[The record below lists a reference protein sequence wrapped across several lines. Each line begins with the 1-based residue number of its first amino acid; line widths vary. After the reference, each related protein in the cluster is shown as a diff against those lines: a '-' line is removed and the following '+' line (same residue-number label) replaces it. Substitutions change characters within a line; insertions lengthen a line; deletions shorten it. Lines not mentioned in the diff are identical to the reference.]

1 MKFLAVNR
9 ADCFGVP
16 RHRNRP
22 ACLQQAG
29 RFFNLVELV

>member
-22 ACLQQAG
+22 VCLQQAG
-29 RFFNLVELV
+29 QI